1 MASIITSDII
11 PMNRTEHGY
20 AALEGIAGT
29 LLLPTLMR
37 LSAPVEAEQ
46 VKRAL
51 RQLVTAFPKLRAVVE
66 PGWHMCHFRVQ
77 PDGPLMDQM
86 VDRAFHIDA
95 HIDID
100 DPVALEAWHRSVI
113 NDIVP
118 LEHGPCYM
126 MRFVPHPERPAIIF
140 AVPHILVDGL
150 SVAFLV
156 HNIIRSLNG
165 MGIDPMPV
173 EAPQMIGSIAPEK
186 WWQWPAQMWK
196 SRQHQVREKKR
207 LAGLNVLQ
215 LPTRLASHYTTSG
228 FRHHEVSIGTD
239 EMRKATKKVG
249 VSLNALVVSA
259 FAQTFLDQSPDDPK
273 AAAVI
278 RISIDMRRFYPKEA
292 KHGML
297 LGNHVGAYLVT
308 EQNARLGAR
317 ERLLSV
323 DAQLKEGIARYTR
336 REMCW
341 GYFWEELMPYLG
353 RQAIGHI
360 AGRIKRANKFPKI
373 SAHVTTGGN
382 VNMINVWDKPIRIVQ
397 LFSTIN
403 SITPLSSTLEIDG
416 KYYTPLSWQLSET
429 TNEEMADFQRRL
441 DANLVK
447 LVRDVMAEDVPAA
460 AVATPA
466 TA

>member
-1 MASIITSDII
+1 MASIITNDII

-37 LSAPVEAEQ
+37 LSAPVEEEQ
-46 VKRAL
+46 VRLAI
-51 RQLVTAFPKLRAVVE
+51 RRMVTAYPKLRAVVE
-66 PGWHMCHFRVQ
+66 PGWHMCQFRVQ

-86 VDRAFHIDA
+86 VDRAFHVDR
-95 HIDID
+95 HVNLD
-100 DPVALEAWHRSVI
+100 DPAELEAWHRSVV
-113 NDIVP
+113 NAVVP

-126 MRFVPHPERPAIIF
+126 VRFAPHPERPAIIF

-165 MGIDPMPV
+165 LGIDPMPV
-173 EAPQMIGSIAPEK
+173 EAPRMIGSIAPEK
-186 WWQWPAQMWK
+186 WWQWPVQMWK
-196 SRQHQVREKKR
+196 SRQHQINEKKR
-207 LAGLNVLQ
+207 LAGLRVLQ
-215 LPTRLASHYTTSG
+215 VPTRLATHYTSSG
-228 FRHHEVSIGTD
+228 FKHHEISIGTD
-239 EMRKATKKVG
+239 EMRKATKQVG

-259 FAQTFLDQSPDDPK
+259 FAQTFLDQAPDDPK

-297 LGNHVGAYLVT
+297 LGNHVGAYVVI
-308 EQNARLGAR
+308 EQNARMSAQ

-341 GYFWEELMPYLG
+341 GYFWEEVMPLLG
-353 RQAIGHI
+353 RQVISHVAVK
-360 AGRIKRANKFPKI
+360 IKRSNKFPAI

-397 LFSTIN
+397 LYSTIN
-403 SITPLSSTLEIDG
+403 SISPLSSTLEIDG

-429 TNEEMADFQRRL
+429 SNEEMGDFQRRL
-441 DANLVK
+441 DAT
-447 LVRDVMAEDVPAA
+447 LVRLVREVLAEAQKAPVAA
-460 AVATPA
+460 PV

>member
-1 MASIITSDII
+1 MANIITSDII

-20 AALEGIAGT
+20 AALEGLAGT
-29 LLLPTLMR
+29 MLLPSLMR
-37 LSAPVEAEQ
+37 LSAPVTEEQ
-46 VKRAL
+46 VKLAL
-51 RQLVTAFPKLRAVVE
+51 RKLVTAYPKLRSIVE
-66 PGWHMCHFRVQ
+66 PGLRLYHFRVL

-86 VDRAFHIDA
+86 VDRAFHVDR
-95 HIDID
+95 HINID
-100 DPVALEAWHRSVI
+100 DPAELEAWHRSVV

-126 MRFVPHPERPAIIF
+126 VRFVPHPERPAIIF

-165 MGIDPMPV
+165 MDIEPMPV
-173 EAPQMIGSIAPEK
+173 EAPSMVGAIAPEK
-186 WWQWPAQMWK
+186 WWQWPVQMWK
-196 SRQHQVREKKR
+196 SRQHQIAEKKR
-207 LAGLNVLQ
+207 LAEVNVLQ
-215 LPTRLASHYTTSG
+215 VPTRLGPHYTSSG

-273 AAAVI
+273 GAAVI
-278 RISIDMRRFYPKEA
+278 RISVDLRRFYPKDA

-297 LGNHVGAYLVT
+297 LGNHVGASLVI
-308 EQNARLGAR
+308 EQNARKTAR
-317 ERLLSV
+317 ERLQSV

-341 GYFWEELMPYLG
+341 GYLLEELMPYLG
-353 RQAIGHI
+353 RTAIAHF
-360 AGRIKRANKFPKI
+360 ASQMKRKNKFPKI

-397 LFSTIN
+397 LYSTVN
-403 SITPLSSTLEIDG
+403 SISPLSSTLEIDG

-429 TNEEMADFQRRL
+429 SNEEMADFQRRL
-441 DANLVK
+441 DAT
-447 LVRDVMAEDVPAA
+447 LVRLVREVLAEDAPVAA
-460 AVATPA
+460 SSTVAA
-466 TA
+466 

>member
-20 AALEGIAGT
+20 AALEGLAGT
-29 LLLPTLMR
+29 MLLPSLMR
-37 LSAPVEAEQ
+37 LSAPVTEEQ
-46 VKRAL
+46 VRKAL
-51 RQLVTAFPKLRAVVE
+51 RELVTAYPKLRAVVE
-66 PGWHMCHFRVQ
+66 PGWRMCHFRIQ

-86 VDRAFHIDA
+86 VDRAFHVDR
-95 HIDID
+95 HINID
-100 DPVALEAWHRSVI
+100 DPAELEAWHRSVV

-126 MRFVPHPERPAIIF
+126 VRFVPHAERPAIIF
-140 AVPHILVDGL
+140 AVPHILVDGM

-165 MGIDPMPV
+165 LHIEPIPV
-173 EAPQMIGSIAPEK
+173 EAPQMIGAIAPEK

-196 SRQHQVREKKR
+196 ARQHQIREKKR
-207 LAGLNVLQ
+207 LSELNILQ
-215 LPTRLASHYTTSG
+215 VPTRLGPHYTGSG

-239 EMRKATKKVG
+239 EMRKATKKIG

-278 RISIDMRRFYPKEA
+278 RISIDLRRFYPKAA

-297 LGNHVGAYLVT
+297 MGNHVGAYLVI
-308 EQNARLGAR
+308 EQGRKAAR
-317 ERLLSV
+317 ERLQSV

-341 GYFWEELMPYLG
+341 GYLWEELLPYLG
-353 RQAIGHI
+353 RTAIAHFAVKMKQG
-360 AGRIKRANKFPKI
+360 NKFPKI

-397 LFSTIN
+397 LYSTVN
-403 SITPLSSTLEIDG
+403 SISPLSSTLEIDG

-429 TNEEMADFQRRL
+429 SNEEMADFQRRL
-441 DANLVK
+441 DAT
-447 LVRDVMAEDVPAA
+447 LVRLVREILAEEAPAEAPA
-460 AVATPA
+460 AVA
-466 TA
+466 